1 MGCIPYHSAWPLL
14 TSLWLLYWRGLE
26 RNGIWFLSRM
36 FRNSIILYTAC
47 LIHYIWIE
55 IYNYLKI
62 ASGHRKWITAN
73 PWKMCAILVW
83 IVTWVQVIRHCAT
96 SAYTADPRG
105 WRGGGCNRNTQLMI
119 TSPSHSLCKKT
130 ETYKHYNASEPSL
143 INKYGPITSVPAL
156 YLITAGAIISS
167 CPFNLPLR

>member
-1 MGCIPYHSAWPLL
+1 MHSLPLSL
-14 TSLWLLYWRGLE
+14 TSSNLVVVVILE
-26 RNGIWFLSRM
+26 G
-36 FRNSIILYTAC
+36 FRKERYLIFIKDVSIILYTAC

-73 PWKMCAILVW
+73 PWKMCAIFISLDC
-83 IVTWVQVIRHCAT
+83 HLG
-96 SAYTADPRG
+96 SGDPSLCNISIHGRSQG
-105 WRGGGCNRNTQLMI
+105 MEGGGGCNRNTQLMI

-143 INKYGPITSVPAL
+143 INRYGPITSVPAL